1 MRFVESAPIYPSRCA
16 VLPQIGANHPKG
28 YIDTQSEIVSS
39 GKDSHVYVSV
49 VAVEEMARK
58 LKWHSPET
66 VDELERTLESYKHR
80 VAQLED
86 EVDGLNKDFDA
97 IEQLQSRGY
106 QARKKPGRKPTSALR
121 EA

>member
-1 MRFVESAPIYPSRCA
+1 LRFVESAPIYPSRCA

-106 QARKKPGRKPTSALR
+106 QARRKPGRKPASALK